1 MTIRYSAQNTSL
13 DDLCPDIEREGYAIV
28 ENAITPEL
36 LGDLRAELD
45 PFFRDA
51 YQGHDEFMGNKTVRF
66 GSLLEKSTAVQSLI
80 AHPLVL
86 EVAER
91 ILSPY
96 CVNFHIHYTGVMQL
110 KPGQGA
116 QVLHRDTGVFPVA
129 NPSPPLTVATMWA
142 LDDFTAENGATV
154 LFPGSHLWDDAR
166 NPRKSERLFA
176 EMPAGSVLIY
186 TGKVFHG
193 GGHNASEADRTGLAI
208 HYGLGWLRQ
217 EENQFLACSAE
228 TARKLPESI
237 QKLLGYELGAPSLG
251 FVDHIHPR
259 DHLHGVRDPAE
270 SNVASEDLRDRAH
283 ALKRLAI
290 QEKAAARSRFY
301 EIDD

>member
-1 MTIRYSAQNTSL
+1 MTARYHAEDFEL
-13 DDLCPDIEREGYAIV
+13 DDLNQSIEAEGYAILV
-28 ENAITPEL
+28 DAIAPQAL
-36 LGDLRAELD
+36 RDLRDELE
-45 PFFRDA
+45 PYFRDA
-51 YQGHDEFMGNKTVRF
+51 HQGHDEFMGNKTVRF
-66 GSLLEKSTAVQSLI
+66 GALLEKSRVVQSLI
-80 AHPLVL
+80 VHPVVL
-86 EVAER
+86 ELVER
-91 ILSPY
+91 TLSPY

-142 LDDFTAENGATV
+142 LDDFTPENGGTV
-154 LFPGSHLWDDAR
+154 LFPGSHRWDDDR
-166 NPRKSERLFA
+166 NPKKSERVYA

-186 TGKVFHG
+186 TGNVLHG
-193 GGHNASEADRTGLAI
+193 GGHNRSESDRTGLAI

-217 EENQFLACSAE
+217 EENQFLACTPE
-228 TARKLPESI
+228 TARTLPESI

-270 SNVASEDLRDRAH
+270 SDVANEDLREHAH
-283 ALKRLAI
+283 RLKRLVMQA
-290 QEKAAARSRFY
+290 KTATRSRYY
-301 EIDD
+301 EVED